1 MIAILSSNSIKD
13 KMYTYLNINSIF
25 NLIFCLI
32 SLIDFTVG
40 QCSSR
45 YNETCSERYFSAIY
59 QYYYVILIKVIANSV
74 KTCSNIAHLSFSLS
88 RYKKVKELKYIFFKS
103 LNDISFKLY
112 LILLITFSIGINLF
126 IFFLFKIYLPI
137 DNKYG
142 MYFSDDSL
150 QSITSFID
158 YKINFNNSEF
168 VAIKVFQILK
178 IIFSD
183 LTYIV
188 ATTIVDILLFSL
200 IKKQMKNKRKILHLN
215 NNNNA
220 SILVR
225 KKKKMSAEYRLSR
238 MIILNGINYFMFRF
252 PYAIFNFYVLIF
264 RYDTKMKTY
273 FPNLITN
280 IVCHKY
286 NMCKS
291 IGEIFYFL
299 FLLSYFIQFAI
310 FYKLDNNFK
319 ESFSSIKV
327 KIKTIF
333 ISNCNNCILNRFTI
347 RNRTNPECT

>member
-1 MIAILSSNSIKD
+1 MVTILSSNSIKD
-13 KMYTYLNINSIF
+13 KMYTYLNINSVF

-32 SLIDFTVG
+32 SLIDYTVG

-59 QYYYVILIKVIANSV
+59 QYYYVILIKVIGNSV

-88 RYKKVKELKYIFFKS
+88 RYKKIKELEYLFLKS
-103 LNDISFKLY
+103 LNNISFKVY

-150 QSITSFID
+150 KSVNSFID

-168 VAIKVFQILK
+168 IAIKVFQILK

-188 ATTIVDILLFSL
+188 ATTIVDILLFNL

-215 NNNNA
+215 NNNA
-220 SILVR
+220 SILVK

-252 PYAIFNFYVLIF
+252 PYAIFNFYV
-264 RYDTKMKTY
+264 
-273 FPNLITN
+273 
-280 IVCHKY
+280 
-286 NMCKS
+286 CKS

-319 ESFSSIKV
+319 QSFSSIKIG
-327 KIKTIF
+327 IKTYF
-333 ISNCNNCILNRFTI
+333 NSNCNSCILNRFTI
-347 RNRTNPECT
+347 CNRTNPECT